1 MCRLIVS
8 VCGFVLGELWHA
20 FFWRLK
26 ELVTDA
32 LAFATLSLLVAALL
46 GAVHVLAALPPVVAL
61 IILCILLP

>member
-1 MCRLIVS
+1 MCRRIAS
-8 VCGFVLGELWHA
+8 VCGFVVCELWHA

-32 LAFATLSLLVAALL
+32 LALATLSLHGAALL

-61 IILCILLP
+61 IILFILFP

>member
-1 MCRLIVS
+1 MCRLIAS
-8 VCGFVLGELWHA
+8 VCGFVLCELWHA

-26 ELVTDA
+26 EFVTDA

-61 IILCILLP
+61 ILLFVLFP